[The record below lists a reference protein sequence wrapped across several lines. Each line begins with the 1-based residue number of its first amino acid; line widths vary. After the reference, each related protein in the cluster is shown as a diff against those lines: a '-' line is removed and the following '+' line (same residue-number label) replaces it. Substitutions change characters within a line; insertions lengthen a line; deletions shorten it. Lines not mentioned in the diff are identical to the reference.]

1 VTRAQSAK
9 TAFDPVLGKILDFP
23 PNSSLPLDAPLM
35 SSDGTTLMCKRA
47 AAQSLSMQMTSPVR
61 FDLIS
66 ARMATIARQLVD
78 APCGVEV
85 VEFSPRASLG
95 PLVLRAWKENQGE
108 VKNVDDVKQLRVTNF
123 FG

>member
-1 VTRAQSAK
+1 MTFLQPAK
-9 TAFDPVLGKILDFP
+9 AAFDPVLERILNLP
-23 PNSSLPLDAPLM
+23 PISPGCSLIPLDAPLI

-47 AAQSLSMQMTSPVR
+47 VAQSLSLQMTSPVR

-66 ARMATIARQLVD
+66 ARLAAIAGETLD
-78 APCGVEV
+78 ASCDVEI

-95 PLVLRAWKENQGE
+95 PLVLRALKDNQNKAHE
-108 VKNVDDVKQLRVTNF
+108 QIKATFF